1 MSNIQRQIDYYNQN
15 YQEINSKYAGQ
26 VIIINQLLTI
36 ENVSN
41 EEEGYKEGVKK
52 YGYGNFLLKK
62 IRDIDDKSINIVSP
76 IITSI

>member
-15 YQEINSKYAGQ
+15 YQEISSKYAGQ
-26 VIIINQLLTI
+26 VIIINEQLTI

-41 EEEGYKEGVKK
+41 EEEGYKEGVEK